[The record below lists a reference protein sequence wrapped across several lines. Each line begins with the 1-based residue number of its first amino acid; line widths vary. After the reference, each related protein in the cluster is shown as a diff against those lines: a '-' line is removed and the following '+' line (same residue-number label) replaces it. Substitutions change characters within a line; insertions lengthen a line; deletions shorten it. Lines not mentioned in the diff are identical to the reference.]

1 MQADYAAYAN
11 RDQVL
16 PMPPGYTTEAQIN
29 ANALRENFLPQTKR
43 LLPELLAILGVI
55 AALFWFVRRRRA

>member
-1 MQADYAAYAN
+1 
-11 RDQVL
+11 VL
-16 PMPPGYTTEAQIN
+16 F
-29 ANALRENFLPQTKR
+29 RSR